1 MAPARPLSLVWA
13 AVNRMTAES
22 KRFHMKIPLRLMV
35 VIIVM
40 LMLLVMMAMLVKGQL
55 TIKSKTTESNN
66 LKTSILF
73 SILTFG
79 NTLINRGMVVQ
90 DHYPKL

>member
-1 MAPARPLSLVWA
+1 
-13 AVNRMTAES
+13 
-22 KRFHMKIPLRLMV
+22 MKILMMLMV
-35 VIIVM
+35 VMIVM
-40 LMLLVMMAMLVKGQL
+40 LMLLMIMVMLLKGQL